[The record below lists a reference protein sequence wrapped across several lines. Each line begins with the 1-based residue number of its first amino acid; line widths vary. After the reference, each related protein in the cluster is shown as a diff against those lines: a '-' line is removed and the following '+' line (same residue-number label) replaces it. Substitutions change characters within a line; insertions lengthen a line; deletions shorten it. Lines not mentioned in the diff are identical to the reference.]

1 MVLEWGIVLVS
12 VVSTVITTPIYYF
25 VNKLVYTRPEY
36 TDLYA
41 VDINDTYK
49 IDFKMLPDK
58 TYLIKSEIEV
68 DKASKEVYF
77 IVNSDEHNSLQKE
90 MNVENISVLYRVI
103 GGYIYVYSSSFVTI
117 QSRIFDTSKML

>member
-58 TYLIKSEIEV
+58 TYLIKSEVEV

>member
-12 VVSTVITTPIYYF
+12 VVTTAITTPIYYF
-25 VNKLVYTRPEY
+25 VNKLVYIRPEY

-68 DKASKEVYF
+68 DKTSKEVYF

>member
-1 MVLEWGIVLVS
+1 MVLEWIIVLTS
-12 VVSTVITTPIYYF
+12 VVSTIITTPFYYF
-25 VNKLVYTRPEY
+25 VNKIVYTRPEY

-49 IDFKMLPDK
+49 IDFRMLPGK

-77 IVNSDEHNSLQKE
+77 IVNSDEYNSLQKE
-90 MNVENISVLYRVI
+90 MSVENISVLYRLI
-103 GGYIYVYSSSFVTI
+103 GGYIYVYSSNFTTI
-117 QSRIFDTSKML
+117 QTRIFDVSKIL